1 MLSRLGVGLNT
12 GREADRSSAPPVFV
26 DLERYPIA
34 DRDDPG
40 AVALARRCRA
50 DLDESGVSILPGF
63 ITASATATA
72 VTEAETLAPAGH
84 PSDVEGTP
92 YLELPDDGWR
102 AGHPRATWAHTRLTA
117 VPYDEFP
124 AGSVLRTLHESDALL
139 AFLTRALGFEVFRYD
154 DPLGGLNL
162 AVMRDGDRLAWH
174 YDQTDFV
181 VSLAVQGSETGGD
194 FECVPMTR
202 SNVDGHVDERYDEVA
217 AILAGDESRVVTIP
231 MTPGTLM
238 LFEGRNSLHRVS
250 PIGGARPRY
259 VGLFGYDRRPG
270 TCSSE
275 LLRLIRYG
283 RAG

>member
-1 MLSRLGVGLNT
+1 MTIGSASGLT
-12 GREADRSSAPPVFV
+12 HLI
-26 DLERYPIA
+26 DLCRYPI
-34 DRDDPG
+34 DDVDGPI
-40 AVALARRCRA
+40 AVALAARCRGE
-50 DLDESGVSILPGF
+50 LDQSGVSILPGF
-63 ITASATATA
+63 VTASATTTA
-72 VTEAETLAPAGH
+72 VAESEALAPRGH

-92 YLELPDDGWR
+92 YLELPDDGWPE
-102 AGHPRATWAHTRLTA
+102 GHPRATWAHTRLTA
-117 VPYDEFP
+117 VPYDQFP
-124 AGSVLRTLHESDALL
+124 AGSVLRTLYESDALL
-139 AFLTRALGFEVFRYD
+139 AFLARALGFEVFRYD

-181 VSLAVQGSETGGD
+181 VSLAVQESETGGD

-202 SNVDGHVDERYDEVA
+202 SPDDERYDDVA
-217 AILAGDESRVVTIP
+217 AILAGDPSRVVTIP

-238 LFEGRNSLHRVS
+238 LFEGRHTLHRVS

-259 VGLFGYDRRPG
+259 VGLFGYDRKPG

-283 RAG
+283 RAS

>member
-1 MLSRLGVGLNT
+1 VI
-12 GREADRSSAPPVFV
+12 V

-34 DRDDPG
+34 DLDDPG
-40 AVALARRCRA
+40 VVALARRCRA
-50 DLDESGVSILPGF
+50 ELDEAGVSILPGF
-63 ITASATATA
+63 ITAAATATA
-72 VTEAETLAPAGH
+72 VAEAETLAPAGH

-92 YLELPDDGWR
+92 YLELPDDDWP
-102 AGHPRATWAHTRLTA
+102 AGHPRVTWAHTRLTA
-117 VPYDEFP
+117 VPYDQFP
-124 AGSVLRTLHESDALL
+124 AGSVLRTLYESDALL
-139 AFLTRALGFEVFRYD
+139 AFLTRALGFGVFRYD

-162 AVMRDGDRLAWH
+162 AVMGDGDRLAWH

-181 VSLAVQGSETGGD
+181 VSLAVQESETGGD

-202 SNVDGHVDERYDEVA
+202 AADDERYDEIT

-238 LFEGRNSLHRVS
+238 LFEGRHTLHRVS

-259 VGLFGYDRRPG
+259 VGLFGYDRKPG